1 MDKYHI
7 FAQDQRLVILRSL
20 IEADY
25 DANESILQDCLA
37 LYGHDISRDSL
48 RNQLNWLEEQGLITI
63 RRLLDGY
70 MVATIT
76 ARGIDVAKGRTKV
89 EGVKRPSPKY

>member
-1 MDKYHI
+1 MDKFSI

-25 DANESILQDCLA
+25 DANESILQDCLS

-48 RNQLNWLEEQGLITI
+48 RNHLNWLEEQGLISI

-76 ARGIDVAKGRTKV
+76 TRGIDVAKGRTKV
-89 EGVKRPSPKY
+89 EGVKRPAPRI